1 MENLLSTK
9 IKNSINELNETI
21 KTAVAELKDVIET
34 NLLTLDDVKKNLV
47 YAHTELEEISCALYD
62 ASVIFESN
70 SCECDEC
77 VEMLEDVNIHNFW
90 GAVDYPTFQNVWKG
104 NHPLGGQE
112 LAIGVFAMSNP
123 NPEKTIANQYEIYC
137 CSL

>member
-21 KTAVAELKDVIET
+21 KTAVAELKDVIQT
-34 NLLTLDDVKKNLV
+34 NLLALGDVKKNLV
-47 YAHTELEEISCALYD
+47 YAHTELEEIGCALYD

-77 VEMLEDVNIHNFW
+77 VEMLEGVLEVICPNEYGDDCEEDED
-90 GAVDYPTFQNVWKG
+90 GNVEEVPFK
-104 NHPLGGQE
+104 
-112 LAIGVFAMSNP
+112 
-123 NPEKTIANQYEIYC
+123 
-137 CSL
+137 